1 MKAHTKILLGL
12 LLGAAG
18 GLALQQ
24 FVPGEF
30 VAGADGVERL
40 VEGCARDSW
49 LAPFR
54 LAANV
59 FMNLLRM
66 LIVPLILTSIV
77 TGVAGLSGGQEF
89 GRLGAKTFG
98 WYVMTSL
105 LAIVTG
111 LVVINLTHPGVG
123 ADLPLAIPAGYEGAA
138 GRSFADILE
147 RMVPQNVFGAFS
159 DNALLLQ
166 VIFFALVAGFFIGR
180 LDEPHRGRMLGLFES
195 GFALM
200 MRVAE
205 WVLRLIPYGVFVLM
219 VKVVGETGM
228 TAFRPLLFYMA
239 IVCGALLFHAAVV
252 LPLLLRL
259 LGGVSP
265 LAWFRAMAPALMTAF
280 STSSSSVTLP
290 VTLETVEQRGG
301 IPNKISS
308 FTLPLGATVN
318 MDGTALYECV
328 GVLFLS
334 QFYASAGGFELHF
347 GDQLYVVLAAL
358 MASIGAAGIPSAG
371 LVMMTAI
378 LSGLGLPAE
387 GAILLLAIDRP
398 LDMLRTTVNVWSD
411 TCAAAAVARSEGHP
425 VMEGLRT

>member
-18 GLALQQ
+18 GMALQQ

-30 VAGADGVERL
+30 IADANGIEGLQDGCERD
-40 VEGCARDSW
+40 AW

-54 LAANV
+54 LGANV

-77 TGVAGLSGGQEF
+77 SGVAGLSGGREF

-98 WYVMTSL
+98 WYVLTSL
-105 LAIVTG
+105 LAIATG
-111 LVVINLTHPGVG
+111 LVVINLTQPGVG
-123 ADLPLAIPAGYEGAA
+123 AALPLAIPENYEGAV

-147 RMVPQNVFGAFS
+147 RMVPENVFGAFS
-159 DNALLLQ
+159 DNGLLLQ
-166 VIFFALVAGFFIGR
+166 VIFFALLVGFFIGR
-180 LDEPHRGRMLGLFES
+180 LAEPHRGRMLGLFES
-195 GFALM
+195 GFELM
-200 MRVAE
+200 MKVAE
-205 WVLRLIPYGVFVLM
+205 WVLKLIPYGVFVLM
-219 VKVVGETGM
+219 VKVVGETGL
-228 TAFRPLLFYMA
+228 TAFKPLLYYML
-239 IVCGALLFHAAVV
+239 IVFCALMFHAAVV
-252 LPLLLRL
+252 LPLLLRV

-290 VTLETVEQRGG
+290 VTLETVEKRGG
-301 IPNKISS
+301 VPNKISS
-308 FTLPLGATVN
+308 FTLPLGATIN

-328 GVLFLS
+328 GVIFLS
-334 QFYASAGGFELHF
+334 QFYASAGGFELGF
-347 GDQLYVVLAAL
+347 GEQIYVVVAAL

-378 LSGLGLPAE
+378 LAGLGLPVE

-398 LDMLRTTVNVWSD
+398 LDMLRTVVNVWSD

-425 VMEGLRT
+425 VLENASP

>member
-1 MKAHTKILLGL
+1 VKAHSKILLGL

-24 FVPGEF
+24 FVPGVF
-30 VAGADGVERL
+30 DTGADGIERL
-40 VEGCARDSW
+40 QAGCARDNW

-54 LAANV
+54 LGANV

-77 TGVAGLSGGQEF
+77 SGVAGLSGGREF

-98 WYVMTSL
+98 WYILTSF
-105 LAIVTG
+105 LAIITG
-111 LVVINLTHPGVG
+111 LVVINLTQPGVG
-123 ADLPLAIPAGYEGAA
+123 ANLPLAIPDDYEGAA
-138 GRSFADILE
+138 GRSFADIIE

-159 DNALLLQ
+159 DNGLLLQ

-195 GFALM
+195 GFVLM

-205 WVLRLIPYGVFVLM
+205 WVLQLIPYGVFVLM

-228 TAFRPLLFYMA
+228 SAFKPLLYYMA
-239 IVCGALLFHAAVV
+239 IVAFALLFHAMVV
-252 LPLLLRL
+252 LPILLRV
-259 LGGVSP
+259 LGRVSP

-290 VTLETVEQRGG
+290 VTLETVEKRGG
-301 IPNKISS
+301 VPNKISS

-328 GVLFLS
+328 GVIFLS
-334 QFYASAGGFELHF
+334 QFYASAGGFEL
-347 GDQLYVVLAAL
+347 GYADQIYVVVAAL

-378 LSGLGLPAE
+378 LSGLGLPVE

-398 LDMLRTTVNVWSD
+398 LDMLRTVVNVWSD
-411 TCAAAAVARSEGHP
+411 TCAAAAVARSEGHT
-425 VMEGLRT
+425 VLQTTQT